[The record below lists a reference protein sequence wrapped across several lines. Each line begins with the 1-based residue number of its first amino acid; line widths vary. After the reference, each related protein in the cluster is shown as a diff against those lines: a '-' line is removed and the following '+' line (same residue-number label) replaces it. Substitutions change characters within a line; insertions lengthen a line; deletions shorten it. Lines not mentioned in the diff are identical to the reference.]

1 MKLKTP
7 EADDKSEMAGR
18 MYEACDLKMA
28 IEGGHLKTIDDVLA
42 WAKDNEAGLLALM
55 ELPVWVINENACVD
69 IKASIEHHQGVTLL
83 QPAQIL
89 PFPNSPKG

>member
-1 MKLKTP
+1 
-7 EADDKSEMAGR
+7 
-18 MYEACDLKMA
+18 
-28 IEGGHLKTIDDVLA
+28 
-42 WAKDNEAGLLALM
+42 M

-89 PFPNSPKG
+89 PFPKNPKG